1 MNDATTPRSWTEGEL
16 EHLDVRGL
24 PPPQPLVIILR
35 CLRQGGRT
43 APLLVHLERD
53 PVMLYPEL
61 AEIGWEGV
69 RQPGAPGDVRLLLKA
84 LG

>member
-1 MNDATTPRSWTEGEL
+1 MNAASVPTWTEDGL

-35 CLRQGGRT
+35 WLQQGARR

-69 RQPGAPGDVRLLLKA
+69 RQPGAPGDVRLLLRPS
-84 LG
+84 